1 MTPAAP
7 VLSVI
12 VPAYQCAPMLRRCL
26 AGLVAS
32 DLPRAQWELLVVD
45 DGSSDD
51 TPAVAAASADT
62 VLRVPDGPRGPA
74 QARNVGA
81 RAARGDLLVF
91 IDADVVVARHTL
103 RGFADLFRTDPTLA
117 AAFGAYDDQP
127 ADPGFVSQY
136 RNLLHRYVHLRHAGD
151 AETFWAGCGAVRRA
165 DFLAVGGFDAARY
178 PRPQIED
185 IELGYRLRD
194 RGARIRLEPTLTGTH
209 LKRWTL
215 GGMLRVDLCD
225 RAIPWTRLLLARRA
239 RLSHAPLN
247 LAPTEKVLTALA
259 GTAVAGAV
267 IAAAVGEPAW
277 LWLATA
283 CIGIIVLG
291 NAPLWRWLAERR
303 GWAFAIAAM
312 PLRVLFYVVSAL
324 GAAWA
329 VLFAGGRRPRA
340 IAPTAADPVSEPGAP
355 G

>member
-1 MTPAAP
+1 VP

-32 DLPRAQWELLVVD
+32 DLPRATWELLVVD
-45 DGSSDD
+45 DGSTDD
-51 TPAVAAASADT
+51 TPAVAAPLADR

-74 QARNVGA
+74 QARNLGA
-81 RAARGDLLVF
+81 RAARSDLLVF
-91 IDADVVVARHTL
+91 VDADVVVAPHTL
-103 RGFADLFRTDPTLA
+103 RGFADLFRADPTLA

-127 ADPGFVSQY
+127 ADPGVVSQY

-165 DFLAVGGFDAARY
+165 DFLTVGGFDAARY

-194 RGARIRLEPTLTGTH
+194 RGARIRLVPTLTGTH

-215 GGMLRVDLCD
+215 GGMLRVDLRD
-225 RAIPWTRLLLARRA
+225 RAIPWTRLLLSRRT
-239 RLSHAPLN
+239 RLSHATLN

-259 GTAVAGAV
+259 GGAVACV
-267 IAAAVGEPAW
+267 VAAVAFGQPAW
-277 LWLATA
+277 LWLAAA
-283 CIGIIVLG
+283 CAGIIVLG
-291 NAPLWRWLAERR
+291 NAPLWRWLAARR
-303 GWAFAIAAM
+303 GWPFALAAV

-324 GAAWA
+324 GAGWA
-329 VLFAGGRRPRA
+329 VLTSGRRRPA
-340 IAPTAADPVSEPGAP
+340 AMTPNAADRVPEPGAP